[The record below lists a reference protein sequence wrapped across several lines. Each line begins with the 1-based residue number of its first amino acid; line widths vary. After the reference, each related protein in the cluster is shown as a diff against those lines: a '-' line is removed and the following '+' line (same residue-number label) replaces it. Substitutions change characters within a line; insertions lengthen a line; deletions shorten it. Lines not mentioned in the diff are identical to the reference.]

1 MINSQKRN
9 GKFIVEHEDKHFE
22 LRPLVVR
29 YSNHRVHFKR
39 AYAVSQIDCKILANF
54 VGFSPSMS
62 DINPCR
68 KTTHKFEGDFIDKNL
83 IFFVFEK

>member
-1 MINSQKRN
+1 M
-9 GKFIVEHEDKHFE
+9 EHEDKHFE

-54 VGFSPSMS
+54 VGFNGSGS
-62 DINPCR
+62 DENVRVPAQAWLAL
-68 KTTHKFEGDFIDKNL
+68 IDA
-83 IFFVFEK
+83 IFLKSRHRQRALRLSNR